1 MLVQSQTNVGHH
13 CLCTP
18 QKTDS
23 KKLLNG
29 RSDSPSCC
37 RTVQKRTQR
46 SSVLHLQT
54 ASTSRACRDV
64 PAQQSN
70 SFLLES
76 SVCTAGMQAYTH
88 THTSS
93 HAMLRSRACNAGGRT
108 HRGGKSPQVVVGKEE
123 PLQSKLLSQWDSCV
137 VRRLQQWR
145 AFRARTAT
153 AGGGNKGSIRR
164 LSALPFAHSPLL
176 VQGLPLQIH
185 TPHLH
190 RAINQVY
197 KPQGAYHLY
206 WALSS
211 LVRRHF

>member
-1 MLVQSQTNVGHH
+1 
-13 CLCTP
+13 
-18 QKTDS
+18 
-23 KKLLNG
+23 
-29 RSDSPSCC
+29 
-37 RTVQKRTQR
+37 
-46 SSVLHLQT
+46 
-54 ASTSRACRDV
+54 
-64 PAQQSN
+64 
-70 SFLLES
+70 
-76 SVCTAGMQAYTH
+76 
-88 THTSS
+88 
-93 HAMLRSRACNAGGRT
+93 MLRSRACNAGGRT

-123 PLQSKLLSQWDSCV
+123 PLQSKLLSQWDSRV